1 MRETKQTIMKKV
13 KIALAVGLQLAMIG
27 SIGSFVNWPYMNYV
41 LIASGI
47 SFFLML
53 IFLIVALSKD

>member
-1 MRETKQTIMKKV
+1 MTKKV

-41 LIASGI
+41 FIASGI
-47 SFFLML
+47 SFFLM
-53 IFLIVALSKD
+53 IIFFLIDMSKD

>member
-1 MRETKQTIMKKV
+1 MKKV
-13 KIALAVGLQLAMIG
+13 KIALAVGLQFAMIG

-41 LIASGI
+41 FIVSGI

-53 IFLIVALSKD
+53 VFLIIELSKD

>member
-1 MRETKQTIMKKV
+1 MKKV

-53 IFLIVALSKD
+53 IFLIIELSKD